1 MVGGIKCVERRRG
14 QSVFRDAMKS
24 LCYILYFP
32 NHQENPASAWQMCPY
47 AWPEVMHIHTHTLLG
62 LKQDPRGS
70 SISLSAAQMRLH
82 ISKM

>member
-1 MVGGIKCVERRRG
+1 
-14 QSVFRDAMKS
+14 MKS